1 MESFTNLTDKI
12 ASLTEENARLQDK
25 FDSIS
30 GENRNLLDS
39 LQTRIDQVAQLKS
52 ELESVKLVN
61 AQISYIYP
69 NLKNKQT
76 KKNTPNTKLEQ
87 GSFREYPLRERGR
100 VVAAKERQRRAES
113 NS

>member
-1 MESFTNLTDKI
+1 VESFTNLTDKI

-61 AQISYIYP
+61 TQISYIYP

-76 KKNTPNTKLEQ
+76 KKTHPK
-87 GSFREYPLRERGR
+87 Y
-100 VVAAKERQRRAES
+100 
-113 NS
+113 